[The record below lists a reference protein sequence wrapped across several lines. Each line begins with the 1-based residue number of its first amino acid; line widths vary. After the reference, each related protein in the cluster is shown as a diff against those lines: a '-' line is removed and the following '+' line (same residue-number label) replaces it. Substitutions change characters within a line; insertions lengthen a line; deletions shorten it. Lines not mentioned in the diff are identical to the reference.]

1 MGIQIPNRNSP
12 QVKMTD
18 PTDYSTTTFR
28 SVNNVDNSAQ
38 TSYTGDTTYGTYED
52 DAITDYGLRGATD
65 PKPYSTPATATGSG
79 IRGYDPSDYSTIAVQ
94 DGGGHTA
101 YDPVTGRMMNTMII
115 GRRMRRRITGRG
127 CCRMGRILREV
138 DRFDDGTAKVHREY
152 SNPNTGTNYIRD
164 YQK

>member
-1 MGIQIPNRNSP
+1 MGIIQIPNRNSP

-52 DAITDYGLRGATD
+52 DAITDYGLRGATA
-65 PKPYSTPATATGSG
+65 PGSG
-79 IRGYDPSDYSTIAVQ
+79 IRGYDPSDYSNIAVQ

-101 YDPVTGRMMNTMII
+101 YDPVTGAYDEHYDYRTENATTHHRERVLPD
-115 GRRMRRRITGRG
+115 GTYQ
-127 CCRMGRILREV
+127 LREV